1 MGQLL
6 ECKRLG
12 VINTILGSNSQTTV
26 EKVALNSFKEI
37 VPGLP
42 LNFSILPQEL
52 LTSMVYMG
60 VEVTTYNRIYGDG
73 VKVGAATGVPH

>member
-1 MGQLL
+1 LS
-6 ECKRLG
+6 
-12 VINTILGSNSQTTV
+12 SNSQTTV

-42 LNFSILPQEL
+42 LNFSILPEEL

-60 VEVTTYNRIYGDG
+60 VEVIVCNGVYADG
-73 VKVGAATGVPH
+73 VKVGVAVGVPH